1 MILKKYNINK
11 MKKYNLKQLCL
22 FLAAMAFL
30 PYLSAQVTVGSI
42 TPVLVG
48 STGNFSSAGGFMIS
62 SSTGEPMVPTASSG
76 NYIITQGFQQPSP
89 NGTLAL
95 NANLVYANSSCMGSN
110 DAFASVTPVGGSG
123 PYTYVWSSGDTLAN
137 ADSLTPGTY
146 TVTVTDAGGLN
157 LTQTFSVADG
167 TGICG
172 IQPYSG
178 LTSNGD
184 GHNDLWIIDYI
195 DLHMPNTVTIYNRWG
210 MMVWKGDNYDNS
222 TVVWNGAAQ
231 DGSVLPDG
239 TYFYTIEVTGGHM
252 ESWVELS
259 H

>member
-1 MILKKYNINK
+1 
-11 MKKYNLKQLCL
+11 MKKMLLL
-22 FLAAMAFL
+22 FITTLMVTELA
-30 PYLSAQVTVGSI
+30 AQVTVGSI
-42 TPVLVG
+42 TPVLIG
-48 STGNFSSAGGFMIS
+48 STGNFSNAGGYMLS
-62 SSTGEPMVPTASSG
+62 SSTGEPMVPTGSNG

-89 NGTLAL
+89 NGSLSL
-95 NANLVYANSSCMGSN
+95 NANLVYANSSCMGSD
-110 DAFASVTPVGGSG
+110 DAFASVIPVGGSA
-123 PYTYVWSSGDTLAN
+123 PYTYVWSGNPNDSLAN
-137 ADSLTPGTY
+137 ADSLAPGTY
-146 TVTVTDAGGLN
+146 TVTVTDAGGLSI
-157 LTQTFSVADG
+157 TQTFTVADG

-178 LTSNGD
+178 ITSNGD

-195 DLHMPNTVTIYNRWG
+195 DLHLPNTVTIYNRWG

-239 TYFYTIEVTGGHM
+239 TYFYIIEVTGGHM

>member
-1 MILKKYNINK
+1 MKRNFILFACIP
-11 MKKYNLKQLCL
+11 LSSLL
-22 FLAAMAFL
+22 FNTA
-30 PYLSAQVTVGSI
+30 LSAQVTVGSI
-42 TPVLVG
+42 TPVLIG
-48 STGNFSSAGGFMIS
+48 STGNFSSAGGYMLS
-62 SSTGEPMVPTASSG
+62 SSTGEPMVPTTSSG

-89 NGTLAL
+89 NNALAL
-95 NANLVYANSSCMGSN
+95 NANLVYANSSCNGSD
-110 DAFASVTPVGGSG
+110 DASANVTPVGGSG
-123 PYTYVWSSGDTLAN
+123 PYTYVWSSGDSVGSV
-137 ADSLTPGTY
+137 DSLTPGTY

-157 LTQTFSVADG
+157 VTQTFTVADG

-195 DLHMPNTVTIYNRWG
+195 DLHLPNTVMIYNRWG
-210 MMVWKGDNYDNS
+210 MMIWKGDNYDNS
-222 TVVWNGAAQ
+222 TVVWNGTAQ
-231 DGSVLPDG
+231 DGSALPDG
-239 TYFYTIEVTGGHM
+239 TYFYVIEVAGGHM